1 MDILL
6 AIIIVQVISRRRR
19 STTNRRCR
27 RIELAY
33 TCWFFLPFAHYSRL
47 DHDILACSRLSL
59 FLLHSH
65 QVETK
70 NSEEVDGMLRIK
82 KCSIVSFPSV
92 VRFFSSSFVVFGD
105 STRFLSLGIPRGAS
119 VSPLYMC
126 LFIHPSH
133 PIQLHPISF
142 PPYFIP
148 IFRHYI
154 YFSIWRCAI
163 RRGWYVVRTFA
174 AVRARVH
181 RTVLG
186 LSISSTWPVC
196 RFLFFFFFLH
206 HICEG
211 LRKIKPP
218 KSIVPSSC
226 APRVFPH
233 LAVHVHIP
241 PLLVHIL
248 FTGM

>member
-1 MDILL
+1 MTRLGFSLSVYHEAQVSLRCICVCLSTHPTPSNYIL
-6 AIIIVQVISRRRR
+6 
-19 STTNRRCR
+19 
-27 RIELAY
+27 
-33 TCWFFLPFAHYSRL
+33 
-47 DHDILACSRLSL
+47 
-59 FLLHSH
+59 
-65 QVETK
+65 
-70 NSEEVDGMLRIK
+70 
-82 KCSIVSFPSV
+82 
-92 VRFFSSSFVVFGD
+92 
-105 STRFLSLGIPRGAS
+105 
-119 VSPLYMC
+119 SP
-126 LFIHPSH
+126 
-133 PIQLHPISF
+133 F
-142 PPYFIP
+142 PPFFIP

-218 KSIVPSSC
+218 KSIVPSPC